1 MPTVRL
7 ALLSLEILGLAS
19 AQSDPGRR
27 EYEVRCARCHGG
39 DATGGEGGPNIQAQI
54 AARSATELAAFLRVG
69 RPASGM
75 PAFDLPAQDMVNL
88 VAHLRTLAPMSRT
101 APPVIVR
108 KQVQLITGE
117 TLEGQVLNQ
126 GPLDLQLRTGDKKD
140 PIAPQSGRRLPAR
153 HLRNR
158 LAHLQWRPQ
167 RQPLYQAFPDQ

>member
-1 MPTVRL
+1 MRL
-7 ALLSLEILGLAS
+7 PLLLLAILGLVS

-54 AARSATELAAFLRVG
+54 AARSSTELAAFLRAG

-75 PAFDLPAQDMVNL
+75 PAFDLPAGDMANL

-108 KQVQLITGE
+108 RQIQLTAGE

-126 GPLDLQLRTGDKKD
+126 GPLDLQVRTDDKK
-140 PIAPQSGRRLPAR
+140 IRL
-153 HLRNR
+153 LRKAGDRYRLSDIGNR

-167 RQPLYQAFPDQ
+167 RKPLHQTFPDR